1 MARRRSR
8 RNKQGSVGG
17 DLLFKAFGSLFILLV
32 MIGSFLLFAAWFY
45 FERKKAL
52 LIKPKSIQDF
62 AHTSSELVEIN
73 RQENR
78 LENIYNRLDQISH
91 EGRSLSKRQD
101 GKYNER
107 SKKGKEFNREV
118 DNLAPEADNF
128 EQSLADLEALP
139 EKRLNNWAF
148 YASMNIASRVSVLSY
163 ILSFALF
170 VWLEPVWVMQLSQF
184 LQSITFLDFYAS
196 YPIAYGAS
204 VGSLFISLAVLG
216 GALFYYREAKK
227 ESLKNA
233 QVPQAEPEQI
243 PEQSVEITSIDIE
256 ELLSSLPHSEL
267 KILADEFNIMAD
279 RRSKKAI
286 LEAIKEADVNELL
299 EFIRKTQNAA

>member
-1 MARRRSR
+1 
-8 RNKQGSVGG
+8 
-17 DLLFKAFGSLFILLV
+17 

-73 RQENR
+73 RQENQ
-78 LENIYNRLDQISH
+78 LENIYNRLDQISY

-101 GKYNER
+101 GKFNER

-148 YASMNIASRVSVLSY
+148 YASMNIASRISVLSY

-227 ESLKNA
+227 ESLKNT
-233 QVPQAEPEQI
+233 QIPQAEPEQI
-243 PEQSVEITSIDIE
+243 SEQSVEITSIDIG

-286 LEAIKEADVNELL
+286 LEAIKEADVSELL
-299 EFIRKTQNAA
+299 KFIRKTQNAA

>member
-17 DLLFKAFGSLFILLV
+17 DLLFKAFGSLFIILV

-62 AHTSSELVEIN
+62 AHTSSELLEIN
-73 RQENR
+73 RQENK

-148 YASMNIASRVSVLSY
+148 YASMNIASRISVLSY
-163 ILSFALF
+163 VLSFALF

-184 LQSITFLDFYAS
+184 LQSITLLDFYAS

-204 VGSLFISLAVLG
+204 VGSLFISLGVLG

-233 QVPQAEPEQI
+233 QIPQAEPEQN
-243 PEQSVEITSIDIE
+243 VEITSIDIE

-279 RRSKKAI
+279 RRSKKAM

-299 EFIRKTQNAA
+299 KFIRKTQPCA